1 MLTAYD
7 KYSLGNSENFR
18 EPIQMQLSKNLKT
31 FAQHFAQFVQSTS
44 NFRHFGKNDDPRSV
58 CIFEN
63 TRCKTHPYTNV

>member
-1 MLTAYD
+1 MGADD
-7 KYSLGNSENFR
+7 KYSVRNSEKFR

-58 CIFEN
+58 CIFEL
-63 TRCKTHPYTNV
+63 THCERHRYTNV